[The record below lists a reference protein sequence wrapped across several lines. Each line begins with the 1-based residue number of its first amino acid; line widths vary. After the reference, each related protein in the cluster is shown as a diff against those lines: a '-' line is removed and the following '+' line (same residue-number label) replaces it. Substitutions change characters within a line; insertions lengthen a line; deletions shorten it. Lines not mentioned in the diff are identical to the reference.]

1 MSAGAAAHFW
11 KQGYTNVRV
20 VKGGLGAL
28 EKAGFMMWHRK

>member
-20 VKGGLGAL
+20 VLGGKAAL
-28 EKAGFMMWHRK
+28 QKAGFVMWRRK